1 MSKPSTCTATAQKIP
16 TSAPTTSAWAK
27 GPPSGSTVSTPRSQ
41 SPAPG
46 AATPPAIGTHSRKPG
61 ILGQVVGIKYGVSV
75 PRNTVGT
82 KQGLAVTFVSIDDD
96 SAPISSFPATAK
108 TSSRLDPSLQSC
120 KRSSA
125 QTPPTESASSP
136 SVRPANLPPQ
146 QLQYPPQGEQSQP
159 PPPPAIG
166 RPIIH
171 ASATL
176 SRDTTMARVL
186 RSVRPPGGLNGPGG
200 GQMKPG
206 LSSPRLSH
214 QHPQHPGQSPNMPPQ
229 QQQRQPMPV
238 PGWPGHYYQQDP
250 YMQQAYC
257 PQQWYMPDTP
267 IPQQQHM
274 APQLHPHPPG
284 MPMSPR
290 NPQMS
295 LQPGTPT
302 QSPALTH
309 QPRTPTT
316 AASATSHRV
325 TARYALDSCVPEQ
338 QHPTWHQL
346 RKPAQH
352 IWIKAADGS
361 EVDLKAISSKRASPG
376 LPGLP
381 PSSPSASGFNRTA
394 NGHRSGKSQIIST
407 ESEEARQ
414 KRVAEEKAKADR
426 ERAVKEAEERV
437 KKDAEEKVQREEE
450 ARVAAIEKAAE
461 DEEER
466 ARKDEEEKERIR
478 KEAEE
483 AERVQAEEAER
494 DAERAKEEEAVAAA
508 AAVTAAA
515 TAAAAKEK
523 DEGEKSVLSIN
534 TAGPSQEAHK
544 PRPGPLDLSHG
555 KTPITPGL
563 PSALATARIIEKMEY
578 REGITSPKL
587 EPNVNAKGQ
596 QVQGKANY
604 CAHMYCSSCPFA
616 RSCKEKPDQLPPL
629 GAIGLEPVD
638 MFSMSRGGSGR
649 HRTTSMQM
657 GPPGPLAGSIGLG
670 IGNFAKPGG
679 SFSMGNFATPG
690 GTGKSSEER
699 FAASN
704 RAVSVGGAGAPAP
717 FGHHHPW
724 SAPPA
729 KVVVGRWVP
738 TARGASGA
746 RSAPTATRR
755 QGTSSTALTAAIP
768 GKKVATID
776 PDSPE
781 MVDRKVKGLLNK
793 LTMEKFNSISDQIIT
808 WANKSET
815 EKDGQTLIQ
824 VIRLVFEKAT
834 DEAAWSETYARLC
847 RKMMEK
853 ISASVQDDGI
863 KNNEGKPI
871 AGGQLFWKYLLN
883 RCQEDF
889 ERGWAAKDAA
899 AAAAAAKAGEDD
911 AIKAANDKNK
921 DAPAKRQG
929 LGLIK
934 FIGELFKLQMLTERI
949 MHECVKKL
957 LGNVENPEDEK
968 IESLC
973 KLLSTVGTLLDTPKA
988 RAHMDVYFSR
998 MKELTRSGNV
1008 TSRMQFMLQDV
1019 VELRDRKWN
1028 TCNVVAAPTTLAAVH
1043 DLANKDR
1050 AAAERESAQRM
1061 NSMSRTGSQRGGE
1074 RGQYDQQ
1081 GPDGW
1086 TVTGESGGR
1095 GNPRPP
1101 PKAGDLSNFGKINK
1115 AVPMT
1120 FGPTSVFAKGKEGAK
1135 GPRTEPIS
1143 RSSSSSNMFS
1153 MLSQNSEIA
1162 ADASGPKPTTS
1173 RPASRKTS
1181 IDLGT
1186 AGVPEAPLQRRKL
1199 QLLPRSKM
1207 TQDSGDGTAASAP
1220 VSENDEVEESGTAAD
1235 SMPEVLEG
1243 VLRHA
1248 ELGQGRELLPEAHA
1262 RAPFPPRRHCLVDK
1276 LVNTAIES
1284 KAVDAQLV
1292 SDFFARAHSK
1302 DLCSEASFEEGFMP
1316 IAELLDD
1323 IAIDAPKAF
1332 DLMAV
1337 MVKGASFS
1345 EDARGRIAAISVDS
1359 EKLLALLST

>member
-1 MSKPSTCTATAQKIP
+1 MHAAATLSRNKAMASVLRILHISNVSHCLTVQPTAEPP
-16 TSAPTTSAWAK
+16 TP
-27 GPPSGSTVSTPRSQ
+27 STPRS
-41 SPAPG
+41 
-46 AATPPAIGTHSRKPG
+46 
-61 ILGQVVGIKYGVSV
+61 
-75 PRNTVGT
+75 
-82 KQGLAVTFVSIDDD
+82 
-96 SAPISSFPATAK
+96 
-108 TSSRLDPSLQSC
+108 TS
-120 KRSSA
+120 
-125 QTPPTESASSP
+125 
-136 SVRPANLPPQ
+136 
-146 QLQYPPQGEQSQP
+146 QY
-159 PPPPAIG
+159 A
-166 RPIIH
+166 
-171 ASATL
+171 
-176 SRDTTMARVL
+176 
-186 RSVRPPGGLNGPGG
+186 
-200 GQMKPG
+200 
-206 LSSPRLSH
+206 
-214 QHPQHPGQSPNMPPQ
+214 Q
-229 QQQRQPMPV
+229 QQQQPMPV
-238 PGWPGHYYQQDP
+238 PGWPGRYYQQDP
-250 YMQQAYC
+250 YMQQAYY
-257 PQQWYMPDTP
+257 PQQWYMPGTP

-274 APQLHPHPPG
+274 PPQFHPHPPG

-290 NPQMS
+290 NPQMP

-309 QPRTPTT
+309 QPPHANNDSSNNTLPGTN
-316 AASATSHRV
+316 SANRLST
-325 TARYALDSCVPEQ
+325 YANTFVPN
-338 QHPTWHQL
+338 PP
-346 RKPAQH
+346 RSSK
-352 IWIKAADGS
+352 ISIKAADGS
-361 EVDLKAISSKRASPG
+361 EASRPAV
-376 LPGLP
+376 P
-381 PSSPSASGFNRTA
+381 PASGFNRTA
-394 NGHRSGKSQIIST
+394 NGHRSGKSQSIRM

-414 KRVAEEKAKADR
+414 KRVAEEEAKAHR
-426 ERAVKEAEERV
+426 ERAVKEAEEKV

-450 ARVAAIEKAAE
+450 ARVAAIKKAAE
-461 DEEER
+461 DEAER
-466 ARKDEEEKERIR
+466 IRKDEEERIR

-483 AERVQAEEAER
+483 AERVKAEQQAEADKAREEAAAAQKAAE

-515 TAAAAKEK
+515 TAATAKEK
-523 DEGEKSVLSIN
+523 EEGEVAESPSELISDKRKSGLSIN
-534 TAGPSQEAHK
+534 TAGPSQEARK
-544 PRPGPLDLSHG
+544 PRPGSLDLSYG

-563 PSALATARIIEKMEY
+563 PSALATARIIEDIEKMEY
-578 REGITSPKL
+578 PEGIMSPKL
-587 EPNVNAKGQ
+587 ELNVNAKD
-596 QVQGKANY
+596 GKFKY
-604 CAHMYCSSCPFA
+604 DRDFLRQFMSI
-616 RSCKEKPDQLPPL
+616 CKEKPDQLPPL
-629 GAIGLEPVD
+629 DAIGLEPVD
-638 MFSMSRGGSGR
+638 QFSMSRGGSGR

-657 GPPGPLAGSIGLG
+657 GPPGPRAGSIGLG

-690 GTGKSSEER
+690 ETGKSSEER

-717 FGHHHPW
+717 FGRP
-724 SAPPA
+724 SPM
-729 KVVVGRWVP
+729 VR
-738 TARGASGA
+738 
-746 RSAPTATRR
+746 
-755 QGTSSTALTAAIP
+755 TSSQGGGGPMGTNRTRSKRGEKRTDSNKAPGHQQHGSGYNQQQQMGVNGMHLEPVAPLEVAANRWTAGVP
-768 GKKVATID
+768 GKKVAVID

-793 LTMEKFNSISDQIIT
+793 LTMKKFDSISDQIIT

-815 EKDGQTLIQ
+815 EKDGRTLIQ
-824 VIRLVFEKAT
+824 VIRLGFEKAT
-834 DEAAWSETYARLC
+834 DEAAWSEMYARLC

-853 ISASVQDDGI
+853 ISAFVQDDGI
-863 KNNEGKPI
+863 KDDEGKPI
-871 AGGQLFWKYLLN
+871 AGGFRAWLGCE
-883 RCQEDF
+883 RRGGGCCQSR
-889 ERGWAAKDAA
+889 RGH
-899 AAAAAAKAGEDD
+899 

-921 DAPAKRQG
+921 DAPGDDEPRLYSEEYYAASKAKRQG

-949 MHECVKKL
+949 VHECLKKL
-957 LGNVENPEDEK
+957 LGNVENPEEEE

-973 KLLSTVGTLLDTPKA
+973 KLLSTVGALLDTPKA

-998 MKELTRSGNV
+998 MKELTRSGN
-1008 TSRMQFMLQDV
+1008 DV

-1028 TCNVVAAPTTLAAVH
+1028 TRNVVAAPTTLAAVH

-1115 AVPMT
+1115 AAPMT

-1186 AGVPEAPLQRRKL
+1186 AGVAEAPLQRRKL

-1220 VSENDEVEESGTAAD
+1220 VSENGEVEESGTAAD
-1235 SMPEVLEG
+1235 SMPEEFFAV
-1243 VLRHA
+1243 RNWDKA
-1248 ELGQGRELLPEAHA
+1248 ENYFQKLTPEH
-1262 RAPFPPRRHCLVDK
+1262 RFRLVDK
-1276 LVNTAIES
+1276 LVNAAIES

-1292 SDFFARAHSK
+1292 SDFFARAHST

-1337 MVKGASFS
+1337 MVKGASLS
-1345 EDARGRIAAISVDS
+1345 EDARGRIAAKSVDS